1 VRLQRGKIIIGAV
14 VAVAIVILAAYRLF
28 LYRPP
33 VPVTV
38 VKRAEIRGKVH
49 GPGTVQSRV
58 SVTVSAKITG
68 VLEKLHADH
77 GDRIRKGQLLAE
89 LDSAEVR
96 AREAASHAAKNRA
109 LRELARTQA
118 DLLKARANLTL
129 AQSNYQ
135 RDLEVFKPGYISPAA
150 FDSTKSALGVA
161 ESEIVANE
169 AAVNAMQ
176 AAADQAESETQAA
189 RALLGY
195 TRILAPM
202 DGVIT
207 ARKAE
212 VGNTVSPGTPIFQ
225 MVNDQIWAASWIDE
239 KKITQLREGQ
249 KATIKLRSGRVFH
262 GEVVRLNKEA
272 DTVTRELEVDVRF
285 DTLPNPLVI
294 GEETEVDID
303 TGGQTAPTV
312 PLSSIVERNGSKGV
326 MVVSNGVATFRPIV
340 LGLQDGQR
348 AAVSEGLGEGDMVIL
363 NPAGIEPGRKI
374 RPERQAR

>member
-1 VRLQRGKIIIGAV
+1 MRLQRGKIIIGAV
-14 VAVAIVILAAYRLF
+14 VAIAIVILAAYRLF
-28 LYRPP
+28 WYRPP

-38 VKRAEIRGKVH
+38 VERAEIRGKVH

-58 SVTVSAKITG
+58 SVTVSARITG

-109 LRELARTQA
+109 LLELARARA
-118 DLLKARANLTL
+118 DLIKSRANLAL

-150 FDSTKSALGVA
+150 FDSTKYALGVA
-161 ESEIVANE
+161 ESEVAANE
-169 AAVNAMQ
+169 AAVKAMM

-207 ARKAE
+207 VRKAE

-239 KKITQLREGQ
+239 RKITQLREGQ
-249 KATIKLRSGRVFH
+249 KATIKLRSGRVFQ

-272 DTVTRELEVDVRF
+272 DSVTRELEVDVKF
-285 DTLPNPLVI
+285 DTLPSPLVI
-294 GEETEVDID
+294 GEETEVEID
-303 TGGQTAPTV
+303 TGGQTAPAV
-312 PLSSIVERNGSKGV
+312 PLSAIVERNGSKGV

-340 LGLQDGQR
+340 PGLQDGQR
-348 AAVSEGLGEGDMVIL
+348 TAVSEGLGEGDMVIL

-374 RPERQAR
+374 RPESQAR